1 MEEPERYFT
10 LLEAQALV
18 PWLQATFDAIEPLKQ
33 QLAKVKE
40 RMQSHVTRMQSNGG
54 AKAQQGLKEDTVA
67 LREAQDRVEELANAI
82 VERGMILRSLE
93 RSLLDFPSIRDGREV
108 HLCWLNGEPEIT
120 HWHEV
125 GAGFA
130 ERQRL

>member
-33 QLAKVKE
+33 QLAKAKE
-40 RMQSHVTRMQSNGG
+40 RMRPHVTHMQSNGG
-54 AKAQQGLKEDTVA
+54 AKAQQGLKEATVA
-67 LREAQDRVEELANAI
+67 LREAQDRVEELVNAI
-82 VERGMILRSLE
+82 VERG
-93 RSLLDFPSIRDGREV
+93 LLDFPSIRDGREV
-108 HLCWLNGEPEIT
+108 HLCWLNREPEIT